1 MLDTALRFA
10 EENTDTQSGIRG
22 TQSPPRFGK
31 LHMTWLVETALRLR
45 VAVVALSILL
55 LILGIRL
62 APHLPLDVFPEF
74 APPYVE
80 IQTEAPGLSA
90 EEVENLVTFPLE
102 NVLIGLHSHIAT
114 RPLDFVRVW
123 GRNRGEAD
131 ALRRVEETLDDLGIT
146 VPLDR
151 EVRTL
156 SFVDQRFI
164 EIARA
169 LVTHPTLLML
179 DEPAAGLS
187 PPEVERFA
195 ALVRRLR
202 AERNMTILL
211 VEHVIALVMDLCDE
225 VSVLDNGELI
235 AQGEPRQI
243 ADDPR
248 VRAAYLGEPAHA

>member
-1 MLDTALRFA
+1 MQTVLGIENVTVRFGGLDAVKDVSMQLSEGRIHGLIGPNGAGKSTLFNAV
-10 EENTDTQSGIRG
+10 SGIVPTYAGRITFRG
-22 TQSPPRFGK
+22 DDIS
-31 LHMTWLVETALRLR
+31 
-45 VAVVALSILL
+45 ALSAPARSAG
-55 LILGIRL
+55 GIRR
-62 APHLPLDVFPEF
+62 
-74 APPYVE
+74 
-80 IQTEAPGLSA
+80 
-90 EEVENLVTFPLE
+90 TFQSVQLISDLTVLE
-102 NVLIGLHSHIAT
+102 NVLIGLHSQIAA
-114 RPLDFVRVW
+114 RPIDFVRLW
-123 GRNRGEAD
+123 GRNSGEAD
-131 ALRRVEETLDDLGIT
+131 ARRRVEEILDYLGIA

-187 PPEVERFA
+187 PPEIERFA
-195 ALVRRLR
+195 TLMRRLR

-211 VEHVIALVMDLCDE
+211 VEHVIALVMDLCDQ
-225 VSVLDNGELI
+225 VSVLDNGALI